1 MLFCFKIGKDA
12 LLFQNTTL
20 NFTVSLIQCLVCNDF
35 PQEVLYVVVIIHC
48 NQDNLLI
55 TYQLSLM
62 KQKGLFDMLFGISN
76 GVLVNV

>member
-48 NQDNLLI
+48 N
-55 TYQLSLM
+55 
-62 KQKGLFDMLFGISN
+62 
-76 GVLVNV
+76 